1 MRRAAIVGAVN
12 PTRDGRRA
20 LCAAIVLLAAAVAFP
35 AAASAHEPAKTPP
48 PRPIRIEGYW
58 ERGAGAPGVLEGINV
73 TSNAGGSPRIFGVTA
88 LQAYKP
94 SEQGVQVLHGTGPE
108 MAPGVTLRLL
118 GDETLVRRFMD
129 APGTQK
135 VVAHG
140 VYRDTSST
148 LFLDSV
154 KVGEAD

>member
-1 MRRAAIVGAVN
+1 MLRAAA
-12 PTRDGRRA
+12 
-20 LCAAIVLLAAAVAFP
+20 VLLAVAVILP
-35 AAASAHEPAKTPP
+35 ATASAKKPVKTPP
-48 PRPIRIEGYW
+48 PRPIRLEGYW
-58 ERGAGAPGVLEGINV
+58 ERGGSAPGVLEGINV

-94 SEQGVQVLHGTGPE
+94 PEQGVQVLHGTSPE
-108 MAPGVTLRLL
+108 VTLRLL

-129 APGTQK
+129 APGTKK

-140 VYRDTSST
+140 VYRDTSGT

-154 KVGEAD
+154 KVGEAE

>member
-1 MRRAAIVGAVN
+1 MPSIFRSSFAAIA
-12 PTRDGRRA
+12 T
-20 LCAAIVLLAAAVAFP
+20 LAAVMLLPAVGVARSP
-35 AAASAHEPAKTPP
+35 VASSP

-58 ERGAGAPGVLEGINV
+58 ERDARAPTVLEGIRV
-73 TSNAGGSPRIFGVTA
+73 TSSAGGSPRVFGVTA

-94 SEQGVQVLHGTGPE
+94 AEEGVQVLRNAAPE
-108 MAPGVTLRLL
+108 ISLRLL
-118 GDETLVRRFMD
+118 GDESLVRRFMD

-140 VYRDTSST
+140 VFRAGSST
-148 LFLDSV
+148 LILDSV

>member
-1 MRRAAIVGAVN
+1 MRHGYRNVRAAG
-12 PTRDGRRA
+12 
-20 LCAAIVLLAAAVAFP
+20 VLLAVAMLLP
-35 AAASAHEPAKTPP
+35 GAASAKKPIKTPP

-58 ERGAGAPGVLEGINV
+58 ERGTGAPGVLEGINV

-94 SEQGVQVLHGTGPE
+94 AEHGVQVLHGTGPA

-129 APGTQK
+129 APGTKK

-140 VYRDTSST
+140 VYRDTSGT

-154 KVGEAD
+154 KVGEAE